1 MMKLKERRND
11 TPRIGSG
18 QQKSRPQADCAGCGG
33 ELRRIRC
40 LGLYDRA
47 AGGRF
52 IYALCDDCTNELE
65 RQPEVVAERAEAR
78 IERMVV

>member
-1 MMKLKERRND
+1 MKFKERGNRTKGN
-11 TPRIGSG
+11 GSR
-18 QQKSRPQADCAGCGG
+18 QQKSRQQADCAGCGG
-33 ELRRIRC
+33 ELKRIRC

-52 IYALCDDCTNELE
+52 IYALCDDCADELE
-65 RQPEVVAERAEAR
+65 RHPEVVAERAEAR

>member
-1 MMKLKERRND
+1 MLIPANRKYPTRRF
-11 TPRIGSG
+11 GSR
-18 QQKSRPQADCAGCGG
+18 QQKFQQQADCAGCGG
-33 ELRRIRC
+33 ELKRIRC